1 MKLKTQLPEYKKP
14 QNTENKQKQPKRN
27 INYSLRNNN

>member
-14 QNTENKQKQPKRN
+14 QNTEINRNSQKETL
-27 INYSLRNNN
+27 IIH